1 MNKQIFNRISPVNTA
16 IDLAGA
22 LPAALILL
30 LILLID
36 LLLIDHG
43 GAWRW

>member
-1 MNKQIFNRISPVNTA
+1 MNKQIFNRISTVNTA

-30 LILLID
+30 LID